1 MARRR
6 PKESSLTDELFALL
20 LSAPVW
26 VGPCLA
32 AIAFVVMRWVL
43 PTFFM
48 AGTKDHEL
56 TRSGMKVFATLSHGF
71 SPWAGG
77 LILMVWVAAEIKK
90 LMRRGRLERQTG
102 TDSIRTLDWRE
113 FEALLAEA
121 FKRQGFT
128 VDHCGA
134 AGPDGGIDL
143 RLGKA
148 GALTLVQC
156 KHWRERQVGVRV
168 VRELLGVITSE
179 GAQGGIIVTSG
190 SFTPDAIDFASKNP
204 IRLIDGRELVKMVG
218 QAQRS
223 GRISEASPSSPAP
236 APMTAR
242 MPSHTRVATS
252 ATSEPVVSNAAPTCP
267 LCASPMVRR
276 VAKRGP
282 NAGSAFL
289 GCSRYPNCRGT
300 APLAPGQM

>member
-6 PKESSLTDELFALL
+6 AKERSLTDELFALL

-32 AIAFVVMRWVL
+32 AIAFVVMRWAL
-43 PTFFM
+43 PSFFM
-48 AGTKDHEL
+48 AGTNDHEL
-56 TRSGMKVFATLSHGF
+56 TRSGMKVFAILSHGF
-71 SPWAGG
+71 APWAGC

-102 TDSIRTLDWRE
+102 TDSIRTLDWQE

-121 FKRQGFT
+121 FRRQGFT

-156 KHWRERQVGVRV
+156 KHWRDRQVGVRV
-168 VRELLGVITSE
+168 ARELLGVITSE
-179 GAQGGIIVTSG
+179 GAQDGIIVTSG
-190 SFTPDAIDFASKNP
+190 SFTPDAVEFASKNP

-242 MPSHTRVATS
+242 MPSRTRVATS
-252 ATSEPVVSNAAPTCP
+252 EPAGSSAAPSCP

-276 VAKRGP
+276 VAQKGP
-282 NAGSAFL
+282 NAGSAFM

-300 APLAPGQM
+300 APVEPGHM